1 MVRVADRLDQPC
13 GLDGLILHS
22 THSLYH
28 FKMNTKPQ
36 AIDEL
41 IVKLQNMLPTLRN
54 QYHVQS
60 LEVFGSFVR
69 GDQKAESDLDLLVTF
84 DEIPTL
90 FKFVELENYLGD
102 RLDIKVD
109 LVMKDSLK
117 PAIGERILAEAQPI

>member
-1 MVRVADRLDQPC
+1 
-13 GLDGLILHS
+13 
-22 THSLYH
+22 
-28 FKMNTKPQ
+28 MNTKTQ

-60 LEVFGSFVR
+60 LEIFGSFVR
-69 GDQKAESDLDLLVTF
+69 GDEKADSDLDLLVTF
-84 DEIPTL
+84 DEIPSL

-117 PAIGERILAEAQPI
+117 PTIGERILAEAQPI